1 MFKMSD
7 HKSTLENFNSD
18 LWSYHFKIDASIA
31 DEYIEGNQRRV
42 ICTINELVSF
52 PCGLMPNKAG
62 GYFINLNKETRTK
75 LNLKLGDAFNYR
87 LEKDNSKYGL
97 PIPEE
102 MEELLSIDDEA
113 SKYFHALTPGKQRS
127 LLYLIGK
134 PKTSATRIHKAM
146 AVSDYLKEYKGKLDF
161 KILTVYM
168 KEYNRF

>member
-1 MFKMSD
+1 MSD

-18 LWSYHFKIDASIA
+18 LWSYHFKIDAAIA
-31 DEYIEGNQRRV
+31 DAYIEGNQRRV
-42 ICTINELVSF
+42 ICTINELISF
-52 PCGLMPNKAG
+52 PCGLMPNKDG
-62 GYFINLNKETRTK
+62 GYFINLNKEIRTK
-75 LNLKLGDAFNYR
+75 LNLKLGDAFNYS
-87 LEKDNSKYGL
+87 LAKDDSKYGL

-134 PKTSATRIHKAM
+134 PKTSSTRLNKAL
-146 AVSDYLKEYKGKLDF
+146 AITDYLKEYKGKLDF